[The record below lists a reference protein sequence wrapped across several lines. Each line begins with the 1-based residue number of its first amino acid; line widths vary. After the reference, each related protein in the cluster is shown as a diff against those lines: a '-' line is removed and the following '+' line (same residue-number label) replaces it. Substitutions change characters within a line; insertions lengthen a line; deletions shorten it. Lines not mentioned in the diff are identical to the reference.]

1 MAGAMFQFSIFAAP
15 GVGLALVSAVKGYR
29 CIICIPEKMS
39 NEKIS
44 VLKALG
50 AEVIRTPTEAA
61 FDTPGIYVLLVL
73 HYSLSDKMPTPAQ
86 NLMLVSHGSSRMRFL
101 TLIF

>member
-1 MAGAMFQFSIFAAP
+1 MECMEPLYTHS
-15 GVGLALVSAVKGYR
+15 GVGLALVSAVKGYK

-61 FDTPGIYVLLVL
+61 FDTPGMQFCSPSCTVYFCNRHNSNKIMLSIY
-73 HYSLSDKMPTPAQ
+73 
-86 NLMLVSHGSSRMRFL
+86 
-101 TLIF
+101 